1 LISATPGGRLRRSKK
16 VRRIR
21 GPGFESVLEKIDEEV
36 KVKIECNVGPTRVTN
51 IVRIGFDASCW
62 KLGPSD
68 SKAAVKGDLK
78 DAWLWVEGWR
88 ARLRAGGD
96 LVEKCRYGYEG

>member
-1 LISATPGGRLRRSKK
+1 M

-21 GPGFESVLEKIDEEV
+21 KPGFESVLERIDEVDEV
-36 KVKIECNVGPTRVTN
+36 REVCNAFCGPTRVTN
-51 IVRIGFDASCW
+51 IVRIGFDANCW
-62 KLGPSD
+62 KLGSSE
-68 SKAAVKGDLK
+68 SKAAAKGDLK

-96 LVEKCRYGYEG
+96 LVEKCRYGYDG